1 MQEMFSKLSSY
12 AALLGV
18 IGAIGGGF
26 MAWGE
31 FNNRI
36 AQLENKE
43 FVVNETVDLS
53 GIIKELEAIKGDIK
67 INDAAIKFLDA
78 KIEELKAEQDNP
90 YYVSSNKSASSS
102 SIGGGAVAA
111 KESTSLTA
119 DVGSTGLRLQ
129 KVSVNSGAAAM
140 MASSSAP
147 AAADKKKKKKKK
159 RKGKKGKKEREE
171 SEEEEEEEEEEEVH
185 QTFEIMPVLDLES
198 KEIIRFVF
206 QSILICSIILPFLSF
221 SLLSCILS

>member
-1 MQEMFSKLSSY
+1 MFSKLSSY

-43 FVVNETVDLS
+43 FVVNETVELS

-78 KIEELKAEQDNP
+78 KIEELNAEQDNP
-90 YYVSSNKSASSS
+90 
-102 SIGGGAVAA
+102 
-111 KESTSLTA
+111 
-119 DVGSTGLRLQ
+119 
-129 KVSVNSGAAAM
+129 
-140 MASSSAP
+140 
-147 AAADKKKKKKKK
+147 
-159 RKGKKGKKEREE
+159 
-171 SEEEEEEEEEEEVH
+171 
-185 QTFEIMPVLDLES
+185 
-198 KEIIRFVF
+198 
-206 QSILICSIILPFLSF
+206 
-221 SLLSCILS
+221 LLN

>member
-1 MQEMFSKLSSY
+1 MQGIFNKLASY
-12 AALLGV
+12 AALVGV

-90 YYVSSNKSASSS
+90 
-102 SIGGGAVAA
+102 
-111 KESTSLTA
+111 
-119 DVGSTGLRLQ
+119 
-129 KVSVNSGAAAM
+129 
-140 MASSSAP
+140 
-147 AAADKKKKKKKK
+147 
-159 RKGKKGKKEREE
+159 
-171 SEEEEEEEEEEEVH
+171 
-185 QTFEIMPVLDLES
+185 
-198 KEIIRFVF
+198 
-206 QSILICSIILPFLSF
+206 
-221 SLLSCILS
+221 LLN

>member
-53 GIIKELEAIKGDIK
+53 GINQKIEDVIKAIEGVKADVK

-78 KIEELKAEQDNP
+78 KIEELKASLDNP
-90 YYVSSNKSASSS
+90 
-102 SIGGGAVAA
+102 
-111 KESTSLTA
+111 
-119 DVGSTGLRLQ
+119 
-129 KVSVNSGAAAM
+129 
-140 MASSSAP
+140 
-147 AAADKKKKKKKK
+147 
-159 RKGKKGKKEREE
+159 
-171 SEEEEEEEEEEEVH
+171 
-185 QTFEIMPVLDLES
+185 
-198 KEIIRFVF
+198 
-206 QSILICSIILPFLSF
+206 
-221 SLLSCILS
+221 LL